1 MKNRTRAL
9 ALAGSAALL
18 GTLMAAAPA
27 PAAPAAPKTASVHG
41 GGTVRYPYAPASDDI
56 RFTVDAESVPWSRP
70 LKGQNLEQ
78 GLPTDARGRVTV
90 YHAMPDRDFTAVA
103 EAEVD
108 CMVTG
113 GRTATVTAVVTSS
126 NIGLV
131 GQRIGLSVQ
140 DGERGAPDRVGF
152 SWGHRERRREAG
164 RHGRRT
170 DGGHLHGPG
179 AVHRG
184 HQGRLQGH
192 PGPAGTAAHAA
203 AVVTA
208 PQPKRWS
215 RRRRLQVPGLNG
227 GGPVPRAPRRHHLGD
242 AQPYTRRSS
251 AIGTPSGPPTA
262 RWTLPS
268 RARIR
273 SRIQG
278 GGTPRPRSHAWKT

>member
-152 SWGHRERRREAG
+152 SWGIANVDAKP
-164 RHGRRT
+164 
-170 DGGHLHGPG
+170 DGTVAEPTVGTCMAP
-179 AVHRG
+179 APFTEVTRG
-184 HQGRLQGH
+184 GFRVT
-192 PGPAGTAAHAA
+192 PAPLAPRPT
-203 AVVTA
+203 
-208 PQPKRWS
+208 PQP
-215 RRRRLQVPGLNG
+215 
-227 GGPVPRAPRRHHLGD
+227 
-242 AQPYTRRSS
+242 
-251 AIGTPSGPPTA
+251 
-262 RWTLPS
+262 
-268 RARIR
+268 
-273 SRIQG
+273 
-278 GGTPRPRSHAWKT
+278 